1 MKKVLIF
8 LLNLVL
14 FLNFSTAPVLAAA
27 NVTFDNQGTWIIN
40 GEREFIYYI
49 NQIPRPAQTAT
60 TNEIWERMVNYYHV
74 NSVAAGMSPKADQLA
89 QQYGIYLLIE
99 KPQVKYN
106 DWNNHDTK
114 ATILD
119 VASRPNRLFF
129 FASEEN
135 TITDDRIFQGYDY
148 LSQTFPKIPSH
159 INFTNMATKYSSQYS
174 DYIRRTK
181 AAVIS
186 SHVGDAAANT
196 AIMVRFRDEIPSL
209 KSAFMLFRKD
219 ENPQLE
225 KDIFKSIVKGINGIQ
240 FWEMYGSGAHYVGEW
255 GETIARVGGYLKEI
269 MPGLVAPNRQYKTDY
284 LIAKG
289 EDNRWYVIATPGT
302 GTLTVTGLPKNTEF
316 ERLFYGSGL
325 ITTNANGTLS
335 DGGGKIRIY
344 RQKTAAASPSPAGK
358 RGDFNNDGRVDADDY
373 QLLRSGFGTTYNIFH
388 YNQLVQNFDN

>member
-1 MKKVLIF
+1 MPII
-8 LLNLVL
+8 L
-14 FLNFSTAPVLAAA
+14 FLSLLLSLLFPISAQAAA
-27 NVTFDNQGTWIIN
+27 NATFDNQGTWIIN
-40 GEREFIYYI
+40 GQREFIYYM
-49 NQIPRPAQTAT
+49 NQTPKPSQTAT

-74 NSVAAGMSPKADQLA
+74 NSVAAGMSPKADQRA
-89 QQYGIYLLIE
+89 QQYGVYLLIE
-99 KPQVKYN
+99 NPQVKYD
-106 DWNNHDTK
+106 DWNNPDAK

-135 TITDDRIFQGYDY
+135 SINNNKVFEGYDY
-148 LSQTFPKIPSH
+148 LSSTFPNVPAH
-159 INFTNMATKYSSQYS
+159 INFTGIGTRYSPNLV
-174 DYIRRTK
+174 DFITRTK

-186 SHVGDAAANT
+186 SHQGDHQAN
-196 AIMVRFRDEIPSL
+196 AQVMVRLRNEIPTL
-209 KSAFMLFRKD
+209 KTTHIVIRAD
-219 ENPQLE
+219 EVNKME
-225 KDIFKSIVKGINGIQ
+225 KDIFESIVAGINGIM
-240 FWEMYGSGAHYVGEW
+240 FWEIYGSGAHYVGDW
-255 GETIARVGGYLKEI
+255 GETIARVGGYLAEI
-269 MPGLVAPNRQYKTDY
+269 KPGLVAPNRQYKTDY